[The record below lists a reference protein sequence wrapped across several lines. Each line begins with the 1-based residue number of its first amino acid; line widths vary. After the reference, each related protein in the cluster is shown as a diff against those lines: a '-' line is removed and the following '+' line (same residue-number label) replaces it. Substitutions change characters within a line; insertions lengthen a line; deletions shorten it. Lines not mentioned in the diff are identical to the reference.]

1 MDNGSTLLNSKG
13 NAHWRGPR
21 GPRLVLEYEPGYRV
35 FFGNLADLLLRKPL
49 PTLVLAS
56 KPAPYWHDVFVYTGA
71 PWGSVLE
78 SALCHLTLVLAL
90 IILSPMWAPRTHME
104 TQRWHESYVAY
115 YRPSPTFPASKSSPP
130 RLPMRRENK
139 AEVRHALRVAR
150 EVENRPGSIVAP
162 PNIAALTAPPP
173 LPKGVLSTPVA
184 PAVPLAAARSQRQ
197 APPVGTSIVG
207 PPPEVKQA
215 ASWHANPFRVVVVA
229 PGPAIENGVKSTAA
243 GRLGTFQTVAVA
255 PAPKVGAVSGRAGVT
270 TPKVDPV
277 APSPSLQGSIG
288 RGGKSGGIGLDV
300 EVVAPAPKLPADG
313 QGTISGGSPAGLSG
327 TGSWAVVPPPPSV
340 GDAST
345 RAGSRADSFGSGMEA
360 VPPPPSV
367 GGAGRLTGPGR
378 GGLPVGSGLSAVPP
392 PPSVSGVGRLTGPGR
407 GGVPVGSGLS
417 AVPPPPSIEGTGG
430 ATGRGDRTLL
440 ADANPP
446 VVPPPQ
452 STDNVGESNTDDV
465 PNTVAA
471 ELPMRIVG
479 LAFALPGTSFS
490 ASYEVF
496 IAEKELS
503 GHRVQLIK
511 LVYWFL
517 PYQRRFSEYHPDA
530 SKIYKLR
537 VTRDRACDESLVHMT
552 VSPTGQVSSGL
563 SLTPEGR
570 NTVLPCY
577 RTSADNHPK
586 ETSRKR

>member
-21 GPRLVLEYEPGYRV
+21 GPRLVLEFEPGYRV

-56 KPAPYWHDVFVYTGA
+56 RPAPYWHDVFVYTGA

-90 IILSPMWAPRTHME
+90 IILSPIWAPRTHME
-104 TQRWHESYVAY
+104 TQRWHRSYVAY
-115 YRPSPTFPASKSSPP
+115 YTPSPTFPASKSSPP
-130 RLPMRRENK
+130 KLPMRRENK
-139 AEVRHALRVAR
+139 SEVRHAMRVAR
-150 EVENRPGSIVAP
+150 EVENRPGTIVAP
-162 PNIAALTAPPP
+162 PNIAALTASPP

-229 PGPAIENGVKSTAA
+229 PGPAIVNGVKSTAS
-243 GRLGTFQTVAVA
+243 GRLGTYQTVAVA
-255 PAPKVGAVSGRAGVT
+255 PAPEVGAVSGRPGVA

-288 RGGKSGGIGLDV
+288 RVGKSGGIGLDV
-300 EVVAPAPKLPADG
+300 EVVAPAPKLPAEG
-313 QGTISGGSPAGLSG
+313 QGTISAGPPAGPSG
-327 TGSWAVVPPPPSV
+327 TGSWVVVPPPPSV
-340 GDAST
+340 GDAAT
-345 RAGSRADSFGSGMEA
+345 RAGGRTDSFGSGMAA

-367 GGAGRLTGPGR
+367 GGVGRLSGPGR
-378 GGLPVGSGLSAVPP
+378 GGLPG
-392 PPSVSGVGRLTGPGR
+392 
-407 GGVPVGSGLS
+407 GSGLS
-417 AVPPPPSIEGTGG
+417 AVPPPPSIQSTGG
-430 ATGRGDRTLL
+430 ASGRGDRTLL
-440 ADANPP
+440 ADSSPP
-446 VVPPPQ
+446 VVPPPP
-452 STDNVGESNTDDV
+452 STDGVGGSNTDEAA
-465 PNTVAA
+465 NTVPA

-577 RTSADNHPK
+577 RTSADSHPK

>member
-1 MDNGSTLLNSKG
+1 MHNGSTLLNSKG
-13 NAHWRGPR
+13 NAHWLGPR
-21 GPRLVLEYEPGYRV
+21 GPRLLLELEPGYRV
-35 FFGNLADLLLRKPL
+35 FLGNLADALLRKRQ
-49 PTLVLAS
+49 PTLALTS

-71 PWGSVLE
+71 PWGAVLE
-78 SALCHLTLVLAL
+78 SGLCHVTVVLAL
-90 IILSPMWAPRTHME
+90 IILSPIWAPRTRIE
-104 TQRWHESYVAY
+104 AKRWHQSYVAY
-115 YRPSPTFPASKSSPP
+115 YRPSPTFPASRSSPP
-130 RLPMRRENK
+130 RLPAGRENK
-139 AEVRHALRVAR
+139 TEVQHALRVAR
-150 EVENRPGSIVAP
+150 EVENRPRGIVAP
-162 PNIAALTAPPP
+162 PNIAELTAPAP

-197 APPVGTSIVG
+197 APPVGTSVVG

-215 ASWHANPFRVVVVA
+215 ASWHTNPFRVVVVA
-229 PGPAIENGVKSTAA
+229 PSPAVANGVKSTAS

-255 PAPKVGAVSGRAGVT
+255 PAPDVGAVSGRRGVA

-277 APSPSLQGSIG
+277 APSPSLQGSIP
-288 RGGKSGGIGLDV
+288 RAGKSGGIGLDM
-300 EVVAPAPKLPADG
+300 EVVAPAPKLPAEV
-313 QGTISGGSPAGLSG
+313 QSTTSGGSQAGLAGKG
-327 TGSWAVVPPPPSV
+327 TWVVVPPPPSV
-340 GDAST
+340 NGATT
-345 RAGSRADSFGSGMEA
+345 RAGGRTDSFGSGMVA
-360 VPPPPSV
+360 VPPAPSV
-367 GGAGRLTGPGR
+367 GGAGRLTELGR
-378 GGLPVGSGLSAVPP
+378 GGLP
-392 PPSVSGVGRLTGPGR
+392 T
-407 GGVPVGSGLS
+407 GSGLS
-417 AVPPPPSIEGTGG
+417 AVPPPPSIEGAGESS
-430 ATGRGDRTLL
+430 GRGDRTLL
-440 ADANPP
+440 ADSNPP
-446 VVPPPQ
+446 VVSPPP
-452 STDNVGESNTDDV
+452 STDSVGGSNADEGS
-465 PNTVAA
+465 NIVAA

-537 VTRDRACDESLVHMT
+537 VTRDRACDEALVHMA

-586 ETSRKR
+586 ETSRRH

>member
-1 MDNGSTLLNSKG
+1 
-13 NAHWRGPR
+13 
-21 GPRLVLEYEPGYRV
+21 VLEFEPGYRV
-35 FFGNLADLLLRKPL
+35 FFGNLADLLLPKPL

-90 IILSPMWAPRTHME
+90 IILSPIWAPRRHIE
-104 TQRWHESYVAY
+104 TQRWQESHIAY
-115 YRPSPTFPASKSSPP
+115 YRPSPTFPASQSSPP
-130 RLPMRRENK
+130 RLPTRRENK

-197 APPVGTSIVG
+197 APPVGSSIVG

-229 PGPAIENGVKSTAA
+229 PGPAVVSGVKSTAS

-255 PAPKVGAVSGRAGVT
+255 PAPEVGAVSGRPGIA

-277 APSPSLQGSIG
+277 APSPTLQGSIG
-288 RGGKSGGIGLDV
+288 RVGKSGGIGLDV
-300 EVVAPAPKLPADG
+300 EVVAPAPKLPAEV
-313 QGTISGGSPAGLSG
+313 QGTISGGSRAGMSG
-327 TGSWAVVPPPPSV
+327 TGALVVVPPPPSV
-340 GDAST
+340 GDAAT
-345 RAGSRADSFGSGMEA
+345 RAGGRTDSFGSGVAA

-378 GGLPVGSGLSAVPP
+378 GVLPVGSGF
-392 PPSVSGVGRLTGPGR
+392 
-407 GGVPVGSGLS
+407 S
-417 AVPPPPSIEGTGG
+417 AVPPPPSIEGAGG
-430 ATGRGDRTLL
+430 ANGRGERTLL
-440 ADANPP
+440 ADSNPP
-446 VVPPPQ
+446 VVPPPP
-452 STDNVGESNTDDV
+452 STDDV
-465 PNTVAA
+465 GGSNPDAVPNAAAA

-537 VTRDRACDESLVHMT
+537 VTRDRACDESLVHMS
-552 VSPTGQVSSGL
+552 VSATGQVSSGL

-586 ETSRKR
+586 ESRKR